1 MIVVNRSLL
10 IELVLS
16 LLVLLSAESL
26 SAKDISKI
34 PEQMELPQ
42 DETFKNP
49 IDIYK
54 NFLFNL
60 KTSTFVKGVTEQ
72 QKQLFY
78 IAAIDSHA
86 DYVEHFRFDRTES

>member
-34 PEQMELPQ
+34 PEQTELPQ

-49 IDIYK
+49 IDINK
-54 NFLFNL
+54 NVLFNL
-60 KTSTFVKGVTEQ
+60 
-72 QKQLFY
+72 
-78 IAAIDSHA
+78 
-86 DYVEHFRFDRTES
+86 